1 MDIKYFDKDFLK
13 FLFPQRTRLTT
24 EYSLNFESSEELIKS
39 ALGKMVKRD
48 FEMIEKFLPSSA
60 DNILDIGCGLG
71 LINIALGDKYKDC
84 NFHMLDKTKELEN
97 EKISGFNEKYTFYNS
112 LEATKD
118 MLSKNGIEES
128 NLFLYE
134 VEEENINILI
144 TKKFDIILSF
154 LSCGWHYSVL
164 EYKDLILSSLNDD
177 GLVILDIRHNTNEL
191 EKAQEFLTL
200 VDFVVNDAESK
211 HTGGTVGDR
220 YIFKKK

>member
-1 MDIKYFDKDFLK
+1 MDIKYFDKNFLR

-24 EYSLNFESSEELIKS
+24 EYSLTFDSSEDIIKS
-39 ALGKMVKRD
+39 AIEKMIKRD
-48 FEMIEKFLPSSA
+48 YDMIENFLPSSA
-60 DNILDIGCGLG
+60 SNILDIGCGLG
-71 LINIALGDKYKDC
+71 LINIVLGDKYKNC
-84 NFHMLDKTKELEN
+84 NFHMLDKTQELEN

-112 LEATKD
+112 LEATKV
-118 MLSKNGIEES
+118 MLNKNGIDES
-128 NLFLYE
+128 NIFLYE
-134 VEEENINILI
+134 VEEENVNILKN
-144 TKKFDIILSF
+144 KKFDIILSF

-164 EYKDLILSSLNDD
+164 EYKELILSSLNDD

-220 YIFKKK
+220 YFFKKK

>member
-24 EYSLNFESSEELIKS
+24 EYSLNFESSADLIKS

-60 DNILDIGCGLG
+60 NNILDIGCGLG

-134 VEEENINILI
+134 VEEENINILK

>member
-1 MDIKYFDKDFLK
+1 MDIKYFDKNFLR

-24 EYSLNFESSEELIKS
+24 EYSLTFDSSEDIIKS
-39 ALGKMVKRD
+39 AIEKMIKRD
-48 FEMIEKFLPSSA
+48 YDMIENFLPSSA
-60 DNILDIGCGLG
+60 SNILDIGCGLG
-71 LINIALGDKYKDC
+71 LINIALGDKYKNC
-84 NFHMLDKTKELEN
+84 NFHMLDKTQELEN

-112 LEATKD
+112 LEATKV
-118 MLSKNGIEES
+118 MLNKNGIDES
-128 NLFLYE
+128 NIFLYE
-134 VEEENINILI
+134 VEEENVNILKN
-144 TKKFDIILSF
+144 KKFDIILSF

-164 EYKDLILSSLNDD
+164 EYKELILSSLNDD

-220 YIFKKK
+220 YFFKKK

>member
-134 VEEENINILI
+134 VEEENINILK